1 MKVQSL
7 YRASAG
13 FRSHQSLSLNNMKAG
28 PLFYL
33 STILAGASALPSLGS
48 LSAQRD
54 IAHIAYDEDN
64 GQFMA
69 FKCDG
74 SLYGRYITRGPL
86 LSGRSAGQCV
96 NLTVDEAKSLPGWG
110 TIEKYAND
118 NWGDGSRNIVTN
130 PTDYPGSPAQVC
142 VSGDPVKV
150 ELDGDPQCQDRKVDN
165 VSGTAGT
172 NGSVTLQ
179 IQQGSNMTSEYTVTT
194 VSTLGISNTFSVSL
208 GIPLLD
214 DVAEASVGDET
225 TVSSEVTNEQT
236 KSFAATYSDVATI
249 ARTIDTEDGKT
260 CSVDLTLHSCTAKSK
275 AQIRY
280 VATGFVWF
288 NYNDKTKG
296 HYKWAAKIDSILSNE
311 DDRSSFAEIQ
321 GPIAS
326 DTHSSSNATCV
337 DS

>member
-1 MKVQSL
+1 
-7 YRASAG
+7 
-13 FRSHQSLSLNNMKAG
+13 MKAG
-28 PLFYL
+28 PLFFL
-33 STILAGASALPSLGS
+33 STILVGASALPSP
-48 LSAQRD
+48 SAKRG

-69 FKCDG
+69 FKRDG
-74 SLYGRYITRGPL
+74 SPYGRYLARGPL
-86 LSGRSAGQCV
+86 LSMRSAGQCV
-96 NLTVDEAKSLPGWG
+96 NLTADEAKSLHGWD
-110 TIEKYAND
+110 TVEKYAND

-130 PTDYPGSPAQVC
+130 PTDYPGSSAQVC
-142 VSGDPVKV
+142 ISGDPVKV
-150 ELDGDPQCQDRKVDN
+150 ELDGDPQCQDRTVDN

-172 NGSVTLQ
+172 DGSVTLQ
-179 IQQGSNMTSEYTVTT
+179 VQQGSNMTSEYTVTT

-249 ARTIDTEDGKT
+249 TREIDTEDGKT
-260 CSVDLTLHSCTAKSK
+260 CSVDLTVHSCTAKSK
-275 AQIRY
+275 GQIRY
-280 VATGFVWF
+280 VATGWVWF

-296 HYKWAAKIDSILSNE
+296 HYKWAADISDILSE